1 MPDRRDVNLGI
12 ELFTASLDVARETTR
27 ERAIEASGALQ
38 LGDSP
43 ELQLLVE
50 DARRSFGTA
59 MAAVS
64 IIYRDWQ
71 YVLAA
76 VGLPK
81 GVYSRRAS
89 LCDHPV
95 TESHR
100 VFCATGAVRKPY
112 PAGVAAEDNRVASFH
127 AGASLLNPDRMAL
140 GAFCVF
146 DPKPRAALTG
156 REAVRLRRF
165 ADAAM
170 ASIGSALAHAPQR
183 VGL

>member
-1 MPDRRDVNLGI
+1 MGI
-12 ELFTASLDVARETTR
+12 ELFTAPLDVARETTR
-27 ERAIEASGALQ
+27 ERAVEALGVLQ

-43 ELQLLVE
+43 ELQALVE

-76 VGLPK
+76 TGLPK

-95 TESHR
+95 TESRR
-100 VFCATGAVRKPY
+100 VFYTTDVPRDLGLAETLDAV
-112 PAGVAAEDNRVASFH
+112 GDTVVGFH
-127 AGASLLNPDRMAL
+127 AGASLLDPDRLAL
-140 GAFCVF
+140 GTFCVF
-146 DPKPRAALTG
+146 DSKPRAALTG
-156 REAVRLRRF
+156 REAVRLRRY

-170 ASIGSALAHAPQR
+170 ASIGSLRPPAPQSAS
-183 VGL
+183 L

>member
-1 MPDRRDVNLGI
+1 MGI
-12 ELFTASLDVARETTR
+12 ELFTAPLDVAREATR
-27 ERAIEASGALQ
+27 ERAVEASGALE

-43 ELQLLVE
+43 ELQALVE

-100 VFCATGAVRKPY
+100 VFCATDVPRNLR
-112 PAGVAAEDNRVASFH
+112 PAGTLDAADDRVVGFH
-127 AGASLLNPDRMAL
+127 AGASLLDPDRLAL

-156 REAVRLRRF
+156 REAVRLRRY
-165 ADAAM
+165 ADAAT
-170 ASIGSALAHAPQR
+170 ASIGSALARVPQR
-183 VGL
+183 ATL

>member
-1 MPDRRDVNLGI
+1 MGI
-12 ELFTASLDVARETTR
+12 ELFTVSLDVAQEATR
-27 ERAIEASGALQ
+27 ERAVELSGALE

-43 ELQLLVE
+43 ELQALVE

-76 VGLPK
+76 TGLPK

-95 TESHR
+95 TESRR
-100 VFCATGAVRKPY
+100 VFCAADLTHHLGLTETVDSLENRN
-112 PAGVAAEDNRVASFH
+112 AGFH
-127 AGASLLNPDRMAL
+127 AGASLLDSDRLAL
-140 GAFCVF
+140 GTFCVF
-146 DPKPRAALTG
+146 DPKPRAPLTG
-156 REAVRLRRF
+156 REAVRLRRY

-170 ASIGSALAHAPQR
+170 ASVGSSLAAARQR
-183 VGL
+183 SRQQASATH

>member
-1 MPDRRDVNLGI
+1 MGI
-12 ELFTASLDVARETTR
+12 ELFTVSLDVARETTR
-27 ERAIEASGALQ
+27 ERAVEASGALQ

-43 ELQLLVE
+43 ELQALVE

-64 IIYRDWQ
+64 VIYRDWQ

-100 VFCATGAVRKPY
+100 VFCATDVPRNLRLAGTLDAV
-112 PAGVAAEDNRVASFH
+112 DDRVVGFH
-127 AGASLLNPDRMAL
+127 AGASLLDPDRMAL
-140 GAFCVF
+140 GAICVF

-156 REAVRLRRF
+156 REAVRLRRY

-170 ASIGSALAHAPQR
+170 TSIGSALTQPPHRAT
-183 VGL
+183 L

>member
-1 MPDRRDVNLGI
+1 MGI
-12 ELFTASLDVARETTR
+12 EVFTVPLDVARENARETTR
-27 ERAIEASGALQ
+27 ERAVEASGALE

-43 ELQLLVE
+43 DLQALVE

-64 IIYRDWQ
+64 VIYRDWQ

-76 VGLPK
+76 TGLPK

-95 TESHR
+95 TDSRR
-100 VFCATGAVRKPY
+100 VFCVADVPRDLD
-112 PAGVAAEDNRVASFH
+112 PAETLGTVNDRVVSFH
-127 AGASLLNPDRMAL
+127 AGASLLDPSRLVL

-156 REAVRLRRF
+156 REAVRLRRY
-165 ADAAM
+165 ANAAM
-170 ASIGSALAHAPQR
+170 ASIGSHIALER
-183 VGL
+183 V